1 VKLILS
7 ALAVLTLTG
16 CGESD
21 VVREIRRAEDREIA
35 QAESAAAESEQFLA
49 DARALE
55 GAQTLPSG
63 LIFEVRSRGANQNL
77 PRPSVDATVLVH
89 YEGQLANGDVFDSS
103 FARGEPAEFPLRQVV
118 PGFAEAITQMRPGDE
133 IIAYL
138 PAELGYGARGQ
149 PPRIPPNSVLRFRIL
164 LLAYQGSDGRMVQ
177 APRG

>member
-1 VKLILS
+1 M
-7 ALAVLTLTG
+7 G

-21 VVREIRRAEDREIA
+21 VVREIRRAEDRDVARVEA
-35 QAESAAAESEQFLA
+35 AAAEAEQFLA
-49 DARALE
+49 DAGAQE
-55 GAQTLPSG
+55 GAETLPSG
-63 LIFEVRSRGANQNL
+63 LIYEVLSRGANQTL
-77 PRPSVDATVLVH
+77 PRPGADAIVLVH